1 MSLYNNIFDAHAHY
15 DDKWFDDDR
24 FELLENI
31 HTKGVC
37 GIVNNAVNLETAKT
51 CIEYAEKYDFM
62 YAAVGFHPENLENIP
77 DNYLEQLAQLSKHK
91 KVVAIGETGLDYHWD
106 IPKDLQKRVFEEQIR
121 LSLDLEM
128 PLIVHDRE
136 AHGDVYDL
144 LRKYKPNALVHCFS
158 GSVELMRE
166 AVRMGMYISLGGVVT
181 FKNARHSLEVA
192 SEIPL
197 DRLLLETDAPYMAPV
212 PFRGKRCDS
221 SMIIY
226 AAEKIASLRNIIPAG
241 KPDPQQRHHPAA
253 GPFLRRAVS
262 DPQGLPR
269 PQALEAGRRGQ
280 RRSDRVRPG
289 IRPSGRLGPSAA
301 VRVKLSRPVPPLSRE
316 FPVDNRDRA
325 CYIEG

>member
-37 GIVNNAVNLETAKT
+37 GIVNNAV
-51 CIEYAEKYDFM
+51 
-62 YAAVGFHPENLENIP
+62 
-77 DNYLEQLAQLSKHK
+77 
-91 KVVAIGETGLDYHWD
+91 
-106 IPKDLQKRVFEEQIR
+106 
-121 LSLDLEM
+121 DLEM

-226 AAEKIASLRNIIPAG
+226 AAEKIASLRNISISELL
-241 KPDPQQRHHPAA
+241 Q
-253 GPFLRRAVS
+253 
-262 DPQGLPR
+262 
-269 PQALEAGRRGQ
+269 
-280 RRSDRVRPG
+280 
-289 IRPSGRLGPSAA
+289 ITC
-301 VRVKLSRPVPPLSRE
+301 
-316 FPVDNRDRA
+316 DNAKQFYNIDD
-325 CYIEG
+325 